1 MSSQCVPGGPSWRCR
16 DRHAGFLDELLGG
29 FVQTDHGSVRIV
41 RPMIDLEHILH
52 AGYEGGV
59 GLGRDDPLLL
69 QMRLERVF
77 LSVRPIVLSDAR
89 STIFNC
95 TTCSSSSCKVHR
107 ARPLGGC
114 EQASAISL
122 ASAAPSKMRGL
133 AALGDCLR
141 TSTDS
146 KPSSTSCWRVRAT
159 VSTLVS
165 SAAAIR
171 LSLHAS
177 PPPEASAFS
186 RIRACS
192 NCRAGCFALGSVR

>member
-1 MSSQCVPGGPSWRCR
+1 
-16 DRHAGFLDELLGG
+16 
-29 FVQTDHGSVRIV
+29 
-41 RPMIDLEHILH
+41 MIDLEHILH

-114 EQASAISL
+114 EQASAISR
-122 ASAAPSKMRGL
+122 ASAAPSKILATDGVARGL
-133 AALGDCLR
+133 RL
-141 TSTDS
+141 STES
-146 KPSSTSCWRVRAT
+146 SPSSTSCLPFRT
-159 VSTLVS
+159 IVSRRSRS
-165 SAAAIR
+165 SGS
-171 LSLHAS
+171 SLTT
-177 PPPEASAFS
+177 
-186 RIRACS
+186 
-192 NCRAGCFALGSVR
+192 